1 VEFLAGGG
9 AFAPPG
15 TPVWVQAIILGL
27 IQGITEF
34 LPISSSAHLI
44 LLPKLTGWA
53 HLGRHFD
60 IALHLGTLLA
70 ICAYFEEDVKRLL
83 GFGRLTRQVALAS
96 LAPALVGLICGD
108 WLEKHLNNVQSI
120 AVCLGIFGFLLGWA
134 DRRAAL
140 RREVQDLSLAE
151 SLALGCAQAVA
162 LIPGV
167 SRCGATLTMALWLG
181 LTRREAARITF
192 LTALPVTAGALLLK
206 ALKLGSPLPP
216 ELWTATL
223 MGIGVAAVS
232 GWWCIDWLVRY
243 LKKHGLGGFVVYRV
257 ALSLLLLSMG

>member
-1 VEFLAGGG
+1 V
-9 AFAPPG
+9 
-15 TPVWVQAIILGL
+15 LGL

-34 LPISSSAHLI
+34 LPISSSAHLM
-44 LLPKLTGWA
+44 LLPRLTGWP

-70 ICAYFEEDVKRLL
+70 ICAYFEEDARRLFRW
-83 GFGRLTRQVALAS
+83 GHLTRQVALAS
-96 LAPALVGLICGD
+96 IPPALVGLICGD
-108 WLEKHLNNVQSI
+108 WLEKHLNNVPSI
-120 AVCLGIFGFLLGWA
+120 AACLGIFGLLLGWA
-134 DRRAAL
+134 DRRAVL
-140 RREVQDLSLAE
+140 RREVQDLSYLEAV
-151 SLALGCAQAVA
+151 ALGCAQAVA

-206 ALKLGSPLPP
+206 ALRLGSPLPP
-216 ELWTATL
+216 DLWMPTL
-223 MGIGVAAVS
+223 LGIGVAALS

-243 LKKHGLGGFVVYRV
+243 LKNHGLGGFVIYRV
-257 ALSLLLLSMG
+257 ALSLLLIFLG